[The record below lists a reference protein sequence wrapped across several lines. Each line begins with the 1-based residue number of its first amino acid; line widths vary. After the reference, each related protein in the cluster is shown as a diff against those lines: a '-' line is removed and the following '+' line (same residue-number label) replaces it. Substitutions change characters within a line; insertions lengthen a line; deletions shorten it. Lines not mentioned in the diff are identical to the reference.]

1 MNIIDNCYFYLE
13 CKCDLVGSSS
23 TICDSNGACTCNMG
37 YAGDKCDECAPDYFK
52 VGSNCTGK
60 SFMLHNPA

>member
-1 MNIIDNCYFYLE
+1 M
-13 CKCDLVGSSS
+13 VGSSS